1 MQTRRV
7 SWFLARRMRSAWLLL
22 VIVMFTTLVAA
33 ALLGALASFSS
44 QVMPQAV
51 HARLAKSP
59 GRAITVIG
67 LVSPRVATTDTA
79 AIRHQL
85 RSALGDVPFRMD
97 TAIWSPPLALTAP
110 AGRSA
115 NKAEVATMS
124 RIRAHANL
132 VSGSWPKPARVGRP
146 ATVAVPAAVAHQLH
160 LQPGSAMAARDPDS
174 GTRRRLKVTGVYRQ
188 RDPTSGYWNLDA
200 IWTCGATSEG
210 CFTRSGPI
218 VVAGSAFTTTALPAT
233 QASWVVVPQTGHIE
247 TGALDI
253 LAGQVGRAAK
263 RLQSPALGGLVV
275 STGLP
280 ELLHATSRH
289 LTAARTLVA
298 AAGLQLILPTLAVLA
313 LAARLLAAHRADEA
327 ALLGARGA
335 SARQLARPSLAE
347 ALLTGTAS
355 VVLGTLAALGL
366 TDLLANVALP
376 ADASIGRV
384 TMTTA
389 LWLTEAG
396 TLALCVLV
404 MVWPALRLRA
414 PDAVPGRRTRRAAA
428 AAAVTGADLMLIAL
442 AALAVWQL
450 RAHPAGTPLPAGHI
464 GVDPLLAI
472 TPVLALAA
480 VSLVP
485 VRVLPALTRVGD
497 RVTDAARRLGPALAG
512 WTLSRR
518 AAHQAGPVLLA
529 VFVVA
534 TGTLAFAGHQSWRR
548 SAQDRAAF
556 TTGADVRV
564 DASTPLPLGEVHTVT
579 QASGV
584 THAMAVAAT
593 STGAGAELL
602 ALDAHAAPA
611 TVLLRPDLSP
621 LPSRRLWQR
630 VSRGVRE
637 PGIALPGHPSRLR
650 VMASLSP
657 GAAAKVSGASA
668 TATVRDASGAVYV
681 LAAGT
686 LPADGRRHRLTAVLA
701 PSGRA
706 DDPLR
711 LLGLSFTYLL
721 PPFPGR
727 PAGAPTRPARLVIDG
742 LAVAPSSAGRA
753 GGTFATGTALRGWR
767 PVVTVPPS
775 GGRASAPTK
784 PTVGSWRGV
793 GRGAMLLALS
803 PGHQPPP
810 VVLPSGQKL
819 PSKVTATVSV
829 SAPAPARV
837 VPAIAT
843 HAFLRQQHLGVGSR
857 ISLSVDDASV
867 PARIVAQVS
876 HFPTVT
882 GHDGA
887 LIVDQATLQG
897 ILASHAQPPLPVT
910 SWWLRTT
917 ANDVSSRLRSALPG
931 GDTVI
936 SRSGQT
942 TALLG
947 DPLSAVPQ
955 LAVLAVAGAM
965 ALLAA
970 VGFSVS
976 VAASVRARRAQSA
989 LLAALGVARVA
1000 QIRVLCAEQLLLAL
1014 PAAVI
1019 GLGAG
1024 VGLAYLL
1031 VPDTIFTGLSSAPVP
1046 PVLVEVPIGWAV
1058 LLALVV
1064 VATPVLA
1071 AAATAVR
1078 RSGRESGLREAQPS

>member
-1 MQTRRV
+1 
-7 SWFLARRMRSAWLLL
+7 MRSAWLLL

-59 GRAITVIG
+59 GRAITAIG
-67 LVSPRVATTDTA
+67 LVSPRVASTDTA

-124 RIRAHANL
+124 RIRTHAHL

-146 ATVAVPAAVAHQLH
+146 VTVAVPAAVAHQLH

-174 GTRRRLKVTGVYRQ
+174 GTRRKLKVTGVYRQ

-200 IWTCGATSEG
+200 IWACGATSEG

-218 VVAGSAFTTTALPAT
+218 VAAGSVFTTTALPAT
-233 QASWVVVPQTGHIE
+233 QASWVVVPQTRHIE
-247 TGALDI
+247 TGALDT
-253 LAGQVGRAAK
+253 LAGQVGRVAE

-280 ELLHATSRH
+280 ELLQATSRH

-376 ADASIGRV
+376 ADASIGPA

-404 MVWPALRLRA
+404 MVWPAFRLRA

-428 AAAVTGADLMLIAL
+428 AAAVTGADLMLVAL

-450 RAHPAGTPLPAGHI
+450 REHPAGTPLPAGHI

-485 VRVLPALTRVGD
+485 VRVLPALTRVAD

-564 DASTPLPLGEVHTVT
+564 DASTPVPLRDVHALT

-621 LPSRRLWQR
+621 LPTRRLWQR
-630 VSRGVRE
+630 VSPGARK
-637 PGIALPGHPSRLR
+637 PGIALPGHPARLR
-650 VMASLSP
+650 VMASLAP

-668 TATVRDASGAVYV
+668 TATVQDASGAVYV
-681 LAAGT
+681 LSAGT
-686 LPADGRRHRLTAVLA
+686 LPVDGRRHRLAAVLA
-701 PSGRA
+701 PNGRA

-721 PPFPGR
+721 PPFPGPPGGGADEAG
-727 PAGAPTRPARLVIDG
+727 PAGDRRPRGLTVVCRSGRRNLRRRDRHARVAARGDGPSFRRRRVRAHRTDAALLATRRPELPAAGPLAGPPAATGHRGWAEGAIGVHRDRLGQRTGTRGGRPGDRHPRPPAAAAPGRWRED
-742 LAVAPSSAGRA
+742 LAVGRRRI
-753 GGTFATGTALRGWR
+753 G
-767 PVVTVPPS
+767 S
-775 GGRASAPTK
+775 GEDR
-784 PTVGSWRGV
+784 
-793 GRGAMLLALS
+793 
-803 PGHQPPP
+803 
-810 VVLPSGQKL
+810 
-819 PSKVTATVSV
+819 
-829 SAPAPARV
+829 
-837 VPAIAT
+837 
-843 HAFLRQQHLGVGSR
+843 
-857 ISLSVDDASV
+857 
-867 PARIVAQVS
+867 
-876 HFPTVT
+876 
-882 GHDGA
+882 
-887 LIVDQATLQG
+887 
-897 ILASHAQPPLPVT
+897 
-910 SWWLRTT
+910 
-917 ANDVSSRLRSALPG
+917 
-931 GDTVI
+931 
-936 SRSGQT
+936 RSGQ
-942 TALLG
+942 
-947 DPLSAVPQ
+947 PLPHGHRS
-955 LAVLAVAGAM
+955 
-965 ALLAA
+965 
-970 VGFSVS
+970 
-976 VAASVRARRAQSA
+976 RRRADRRP
-989 LLAALGVARVA
+989 GH
-1000 QIRVLCAEQLLLAL
+1000 
-1014 PAAVI
+1014 PAGHTCQPRRATP
-1019 GLGAG
+1019 AS
-1024 VGLAYLL
+1024 
-1031 VPDTIFTGLSSAPVP
+1031 D
-1046 PVLVEVPIGWAV
+1046 
-1058 LLALVV
+1058 VV
-1064 VATPVLA
+1064 VAADQRQRPLVEAPISAPGWRHGHHQL
-1071 AAATAVR
+1071 
-1078 RSGRESGLREAQPS
+1078 RSDRSPSR